1 MPRSARDPLAAYL
14 LIQAGLLRRR
24 DLPPVLGAHAIQQAQ
39 ILEDLGAFVRDLP
52 QSDERLTT
60 RDRAVTCGQ
69 SWRPGQ
75 RPRDLRAATPAGPG
89 RASTPP
95 PTLPAPGA
103 VGSGA
108 GAVDGAGCGATA
120 RRRWRPF
127 VAFVGSVPTTWKYST
142 SGLDWRAHLSR

>member
-14 LIQAGLLRRR
+14 LIQAGLLRR
-24 DLPPVLGAHAIQQAQ
+24 
-39 ILEDLGAFVRDLP
+39 RDLP

-89 RASTPP
+89 RASKPP
-95 PTLPAPGA
+95 ADAARAPRLVRSVEALALSTAQVAEPQPAA
-103 VGSGA
+103 VGDHSS
-108 GAVDGAGCGATA
+108 
-120 RRRWRPF
+120 P
-127 VAFVGSVPTTWKYST
+127 S
-142 SGLDWRAHLSR
+142 